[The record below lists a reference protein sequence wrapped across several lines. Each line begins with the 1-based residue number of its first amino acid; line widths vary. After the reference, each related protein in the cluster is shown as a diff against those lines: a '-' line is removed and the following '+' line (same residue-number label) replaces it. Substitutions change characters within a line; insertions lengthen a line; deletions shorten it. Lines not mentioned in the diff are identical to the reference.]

1 MTEGGLGVRREVSN
15 EKLLN
20 WLSQTYS
27 SPDKQL
33 KYLLSVCTGSWLLAK
48 AGLLDGKR
56 ATSNKM
62 SWEGALATSDKPIWV
77 KHARWV
83 EDGNIITSSG
93 HQSLISIH

>member
-1 MTEGGLGVRREVSN
+1 MRREISN
-15 EKLLN
+15 DRLLH
-20 WLSQTYS
+20 WIADTYS
-27 SPDKQL
+27 GSEKPL

-48 AGLLDGKR
+48 AGVLDGKK

-62 SWEGALATSDKPIWV
+62 SWDSALAISDKPQWV

-93 HQSLISIH
+93 YFP